1 MTSEHRR
8 GPDRSAAVFLDGRD
22 RILSLAA
29 VIMAAFGVG
38 ISFGIA
44 FPLTSLTLESWEAAK
59 WQIGI
64 AGAAPSLSV
73 LLALPFVPRLVARL
87 GLVPAIGLGCLGGAF
102 GFLAL
107 GLFPSVASWIVIRFL
122 MSAGLAL
129 PWLAG
134 ETWINL
140 VTHEA
145 TRGRAIAIYAISF
158 FSGYSAGPLILDWV
172 GIVGPAPFIAGALGM
187 ALAGLPILIAA
198 RLAPDVSHA
207 GNSGSL
213 FAAIRLVPMGMAGG
227 FIGGF
232 AEMTYLSLL
241 PNVALSGGL
250 DQSRAL
256 QLTSLMTIGGVI
268 LQYPIGWLADKAAK
282 LKVTIAL
289 ALALAILTA
298 ALPWV
303 FADRLAANFTAF
315 LIGGAILGFYTLG
328 LAIIGEESSVA
339 ELATANAAFLIMYQ
353 AGAIFGPAAAGAAM
367 TALPVGGFV
376 GVVSAFMLLATGAL
390 IEVARRH
397 RQSS

>member
-1 MTSEHRR
+1 MNDEGSQ
-8 GPDRSAAVFLDGRD
+8 SAGATETLRLDGRT
-22 RILSLAA
+22 RVFSLAA
-29 VIMAAFGVG
+29 VILAAFGVG

-44 FPLTSLTLESWEAAK
+44 FPLTSLTLESWGTAK

-87 GLVPAIGLGCLGGAF
+87 GLVAAISIGCLGGAL
-102 GFLAL
+102 GFAALAF
-107 GLFPSVASWIVIRFL
+107 FPSAISWIVIRFL

-145 TRGRAIAIYAISF
+145 TRGRVIAFYAISF

-187 ALAGLPILIAA
+187 GLAGLPILVAA
-198 RLAPDVSHA
+198 RLAPDVSQA

-213 FAAIRLVPMGMAGG
+213 FAAMRLVPMGMAGG

-250 DQSRAL
+250 DLSGAL
-256 QLTSLMTIGGVI
+256 QLTSLMTIGGVV
-268 LQYPIGWLADKAAK
+268 LQFPIGWLADKAAK
-282 LKVTIAL
+282 LNVTIAL
-289 ALALAILTA
+289 ALILAALTA
-298 ALPWV
+298 ALPLA
-303 FADRLAANFTAF
+303 FADRVAADITAF

-339 ELATANAAFLIMYQ
+339 ELATANAAFLLMYQ
-353 AGAIFGPAAAGAAM
+353 AGAILGPASAGAAM
-367 TALPVGGFV
+367 TALPVGGFIA
-376 GVVSAFMLLATGAL
+376 VVTAFMLSAAAGLVVVAT
-390 IEVARRH
+390 
-397 RQSS
+397 RQRQGR